1 MPGPS
6 APDCGADEPNDGLLF
21 CGNVHESVP
30 RALFV
35 DDRLTPLE
43 RNAWQVIRMR
53 VGPDGVTAF
62 PTYDSLR
69 PFLSSVPCSGRAS
82 DETIA
87 RALTLLRLTRWLS
100 VVRHRRRAADGRI
113 LGNLYVLHDEPLA
126 PNEAIQLDPHYLS
139 LVSDAL
145 THASKAVQ
153 RVGFHTLQ
161 ELASDPM
168 LSGRALPSRLSVLTQ
183 RMASQGW
190 KLGHAAEAVET
201 EEEPLSS
208 SASSI
213 TRRPEDSPDVPGV
226 PRPIAGSSPSSESEG
241 RRSSHLRNPKEETVR
256 TVRTDSINKE
266 DVVRTVAR
274 PRHEPVTTEAVTRW
288 LERLP
293 PEQRS
298 GALATLQQL
307 TQPMRQAVLEEWA
320 VRCEA
325 ATVRHPARYL
335 FGLIQRALRGEFNTR
350 GYAAIQGRPSLA
362 ATHTLAGDPRE
373 SETAHDHIETLRQL
387 LRIR

>member
-1 MPGPS
+1 M
-6 APDCGADEPNDGLLF
+6 DE
-21 CGNVHESVP
+21 
-30 RALFV
+30 
-35 DDRLTPLE
+35 RLTPLE
-43 RNAWQVIRMR
+43 RNAWQIIRMR

-69 PFLSSVPCSGRAS
+69 PYLTSVPCSGRAS

-113 LGNLYVLHDEPLA
+113 LGNLYALHDEPLA

-168 LSGRALPSRLSVLTQ
+168 LSGRALPSRLLILTQ
-183 RMASQGW
+183 RMASHGW
-190 KLGHAAEAVET
+190 KLGDAEEAVET
-201 EEEPLSS
+201 EEERLS
-208 SASSI
+208 SASSV
-213 TRRPEDSPDVPGV
+213 TRRPGHSPNAPGAT
-226 PRPIAGSSPSSESEG
+226 RSMAGLSPSSESEG
-241 RRSSHLRNPKEETVR
+241 RRSSHLRNPKQETVR

-266 DVVRTVAR
+266 DVVSTVRR
-274 PRHEPVTTEAVTRW
+274 PREEPVTTEAVARW

-307 TQPMRQAVLEEWA
+307 PQPMRQAVLEEWA
-320 VRCEA
+320 ARCET

-335 FGLIQRALRGEFNTR
+335 FGLIQRALRGEFNAR
-350 GYAAIQGRPSLA
+350 GYAASQGRSSIA

-373 SETAHDHIETLRQL
+373 IETAHDHIETLRQL

>member
-6 APDCGADEPNDGLLF
+6 APAGGAEEPNDGLLF

-30 RALFV
+30 RALLM
-35 DDRLTPLE
+35 DERLTPLE
-43 RNAWQVIRMR
+43 RNAWQIIRMH
-53 VGPDGVTAF
+53 VGADGVTAF

-69 PFLSSVPCSGRAS
+69 PYLTSVPCSGRAS
-82 DETIA
+82 DETLA

-100 VVRHRRRAADGRI
+100 VVRHRRRAANGRI

-126 PNEAIQLDPHYLS
+126 PNEAVQLDPHYLS

-145 THASKAVQ
+145 THASKAIQ

-161 ELASDPM
+161 ELAGDPM
-168 LSGRALPSRLSVLTQ
+168 LSGRALPSRLHILTQ
-183 RMASQGW
+183 RMASHGW
-190 KLGHAAEAVET
+190 KLGEGEEAVDT
-201 EEEPLSS
+201 EEPPLS

-213 TRRPEDSPDVPGV
+213 TRRPGDSPSAPGAT
-226 PRPIAGSSPSSESEG
+226 RSIAGLSPPSESEG
-241 RRSSHLRNPKEETVR
+241 RRSSPLRIPKEEPVR
-256 TVRTDSINKE
+256 TVRTDSIDKE
-266 DVVRTVAR
+266 DVVRTVPRAR
-274 PRHEPVTTEAVTRW
+274 EELVMTDAVAQW
-288 LERLP
+288 LARLP

-307 TQPMRQAVLEEWA
+307 TPPLRQAVLEEWA
-320 VRCEA
+320 ARCET

-335 FGLIQRALRGEFNTR
+335 FGLIQRALRGEFNAR
-350 GYAAIQGRPSLA
+350 GSAPMQGRPSS
-362 ATHTLAGDPRE
+362 THKLVGDPRQP
-373 SETAHDHIETLRQL
+373 ETAQDHLEMLRQL

>member
-6 APDCGADEPNDGLLF
+6 APSGGADEPDDGLLF

-30 RALFV
+30 RALFL
-35 DDRLTPLE
+35 DERLTPLE
-43 RNAWQVIRMR
+43 RNAWQIIRMR

-69 PFLSSVPCSGRAS
+69 PYLTSVPCSGRAS

-100 VVRHRRRAADGRI
+100 VVRHRRRSADGRI

-153 RVGFHTLQ
+153 RVGFHTLT
-161 ELASDPM
+161 ELANDRM
-168 LSGRALPSRLSVLTQ
+168 LSGRALPSRLHILTQ
-183 RMASQGW
+183 RMASRGW
-190 KLGHAAEAVET
+190 MAGDAAEAA
-201 EEEPLSS
+201 EEEENATSV
-208 SASSI
+208 ASS
-213 TRRPEDSPDVPGV
+213 TERRRVSTGF
-226 PRPIAGSSPSSESEG
+226 SPSSDSEG
-241 RRSSHLRNPKEETVR
+241 GASNPLRIPKKAAVR
-256 TVRTDSINKE
+256 TVRTDSIYRE
-266 DVVRTVAR
+266 DVGTVRPPEQDTM
-274 PRHEPVTTEAVTRW
+274 TSEAAARW
-288 LERLP
+288 LGRLP
-293 PEQRS
+293 AEQRS
-298 GALATLQQL
+298 GALVTLQRL

-320 VRCEA
+320 ARCEA

-350 GYAAIQGRPSLA
+350 GYVALHSNPTDAGSHRHLDDAA
-362 ATHTLAGDPRE
+362 ATGAV
-373 SETAHDHIETLRQL
+373 HDHIETLRQL